1 MKSECNTIAVLLTV
15 HNRRDTTMKCLGK
28 LYENDLTGVQLNV
41 YLVDDGSTD
50 GTRESVEKAYPGVN
64 IIEGDGNLF
73 WNRGMWT
80 AWSRAARE
88 DYDFYLWL
96 NDDTLLYDGAV
107 RTMLDAY
114 KDAKQEAVIVGCT
127 CSVSDHNKVTYGGA
141 RGKLMDPNGTLQEV
155 DHINGNF
162 VLVSRNVYKKVGNLD
177 YFYTHSFGDWDYG
190 VRALKAGFKLYTT
203 PRFIGTCERHDDVK
217 KCYSDKYGLFERLNN
232 FYSPLGNPPR
242 ELFHS
247 YYRERGMFYAIKI
260 VCSNY
265 LAVLCPCLSRKLG
278 ILQ

>member
-1 MKSECNTIAVLLTV
+1 MNKVLRVAVLMTV
-15 HNRRDTTMKCLGK
+15 HNRRTTTLDCLRR
-28 LYENDLTGVQLNV
+28 LFLNEISNISLDV

-50 GTRESVEKAYPGVN
+50 GTGEAVEMSYPMVK
-64 IIEGDGNLF
+64 IIKGDGNLF

-80 AWSRAARE
+80 AWNRAARE

-96 NDDTLLYDGAV
+96 NDDTLLYDSAV

-141 RGKLMDPNGTLQEV
+141 KGELVEPNGTLQEV
-155 DHINGNF
+155 NHINGNF
-162 VLVSRNVYKKVGNLD
+162 VLVSHKVYKELGNLD

-190 VRALKAGFKLYTT
+190 IRALKAGFKLYIT
-203 PRFIGTCERHDDVK
+203 PRFIGTCEQHDNKK
-217 KCYSDKYGLFERLNN
+217 KCYSDKYSLFERLNH

-247 YYRERGMFYAIKI
+247 YCRERGTLYAIKI
-260 VCSNY
+260 VCANY
-265 LAVLCPCLSRKLG
+265 FAVLFPRLSRKFGL
-278 ILQ
+278 LH